1 MALLK
6 TVLKAAVSV
15 LLIWFLLR
23 GTDLNLLWAQVTGIG
38 IFAFAVAICLIGGMC
53 FPAAVRWRW
62 VLGVLGRA
70 IGLGGALRI
79 VAIGLFFNQVLPS
92 SVGGDAVRM
101 WLAHRAG
108 IEPRTAVTSVVIDR
122 VLGLSVVF
130 LMTAAMLAWL
140 LPLVP
145 RAELRAAFVLVSL
158 GGLVGIAALC
168 FLDRFARLLPRWT
181 LVLWVE
187 ALAGGWRE
195 MLTSRIGLSA
205 IAVSIAMQANFAF
218 AVFVLGSSLDLGIS
232 LFDCLILVPPVVLM
246 MALPISIA
254 GWGVREGAMV
264 VMFGFI
270 GVSGHD
276 ALALSVL
283 VGAATLAGSLPGGAV
298 WLVTGAAWR
307 RAAARGGDKT

>member
-6 TVLKAAVSV
+6 AVLKVAVSA

-23 GTDLNLLWAQVTGIG
+23 GTDLDLLWAQVTGIG
-38 IFAFAVAICLIGGMC
+38 IFAFVIASCLIGGLC

-62 VLGVLGRA
+62 VLGILGRA
-70 IGLGGALRI
+70 IGLGDALRI

-122 VLGLSVVF
+122 ALGLSVVF
-130 LMTAAMLAWL
+130 LMTAAALPWL

-145 RAELRAAFVLVSL
+145 RAELRAAFMLVSL
-158 GGLVGIAALC
+158 GGLVGIGALC
-168 FLDRFARLLPRWT
+168 LLDRFARLLPRWT
-181 LVLWVE
+181 LIVWVE
-187 ALAGGWRE
+187 ALASGWRA
-195 MLTSRIGLSA
+195 LLISRIGFR
-205 IAVSIAMQANFAF
+205 AVALSIAMQVIFAL
-218 AVFVLGSSLDLGIS
+218 AVFVLGFSLDLGIA

-270 GVSGHD
+270 GISDHD

-298 WLVTGAAWR
+298 WLVTGAARW
-307 RAAARGGDKT
+307 RAAERGGDKT